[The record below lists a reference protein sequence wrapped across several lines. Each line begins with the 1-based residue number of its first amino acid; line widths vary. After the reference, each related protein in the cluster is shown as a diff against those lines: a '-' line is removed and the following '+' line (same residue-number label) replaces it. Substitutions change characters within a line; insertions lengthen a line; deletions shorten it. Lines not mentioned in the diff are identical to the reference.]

1 VKSTIP
7 QLADA
12 PVISCRP
19 RGAWPLQLEKVRP
32 QFGEAA
38 KWREADFSQFL
49 QEQSRQV
56 IENVRAA
63 SREGQRKAK
72 YWDEERKQTRFEV
85 CDHVREGG
93 TY

>member
-49 QEQSRQV
+49 R
-56 IENVRAA
+56 N
-63 SREGQRKAK
+63 KAVK
-72 YWDEERKQTRFEV
+72 LLKT
-85 CDHVREGG
+85 
-93 TY
+93 